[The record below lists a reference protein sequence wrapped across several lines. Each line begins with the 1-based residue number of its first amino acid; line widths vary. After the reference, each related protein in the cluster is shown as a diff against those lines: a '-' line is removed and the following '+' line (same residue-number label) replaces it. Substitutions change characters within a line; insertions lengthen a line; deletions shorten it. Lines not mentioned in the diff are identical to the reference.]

1 MGLIRMG
8 PPENLIL
15 KLASEF
21 AVKNLSKPEVMKA
34 IQLIGLQNIS
44 IMFLQ
49 SKSQNIFIK
58 KHEKNTNTK
67 NAEFIYGD
75 SRVEIKKL
83 IKKLDEPTIFW
94 LDAHWSGEET
104 YGDTDQCPL
113 IGELEIINHSRFDN
127 FIFTDDARLFTSPPQ
142 PPHHPEQWSDISAI
156 IKTLNKSENER
167 YVVIIEDVIIAVPIF
182 AKQIVMEYCQKVNT
196 KLWMEFSQQNAKSN
210 FRKGIELIYADFPS
224 IIRKFKM

>member
-21 AVKNLSKPEVMKA
+21 AVKNLLKPEVMKA

-127 FIFTDDARLFTSPPQ
+127 FI
-142 PPHHPEQWSDISAI
+142 
-156 IKTLNKSENER
+156 
-167 YVVIIEDVIIAVPIF
+167 Y
-182 AKQIVMEYCQKVNT
+182 
-196 KLWMEFSQQNAKSN
+196 
-210 FRKGIELIYADFPS
+210 
-224 IIRKFKM
+224 